1 VWLRLLLTLSFVAA
15 AAAGLTLG
23 MSDADEP
30 VDQQTGW
37 FAKQIGQVERDTLR
51 HLALGQAATALDAR
65 ARMVLHGEEERSA
78 AVPFVRYSLQLPA
91 SAEPAPEDLVAG
103 VFETSAIL
111 RYTLPVDRVVVGRAV
126 DATFEYSRRG
136 WRLTDLGRDGSDLW
150 EHETVDVVRSE
161 RALVIGSTT
170 YSARLPSL
178 AAQVEQARAEV
189 ADFWTAKWP
198 ARVVLVLPGRASLMD
213 PLVGDESASRLP
225 AVATWDPGPTGAV
238 VRVTVNPEIFLS
250 LPYVGQQIVLRH
262 EITHLAQDALP
273 AKNAPTWL
281 SEGLAEYVGYRSTG
295 FPSSLVAGAALARVR
310 ASGVP
315 PSLPGD
321 PAFGFGLEP
330 AERTVVYEQGWTA
343 CKMIAERYGE
353 GKLVP
358 FYRAVV
364 NGSGLTSD
372 RIDVASRKVLGI
384 DGDEFLEQWQ
394 SWLLD
399 NA

>member
-1 VWLRLLLTLSFVAA
+1 MS
-15 AAAGLTLG
+15 
-23 MSDADEP
+23 SDADSP
-30 VDQQTGW
+30 VEQRTGW
-37 FAKQIGQVERDTLR
+37 FAEQIGQVERATLS
-51 HLALGQAATALDAR
+51 HLALGQAANALDAR
-65 ARMVLHGEEERSA
+65 ALMVLRGEDAQTA
-78 AVPFVRYSLQLPA
+78 AVPFVRYSLRLPA
-91 SAEPAPEDLVAG
+91 SALPAPDDLVAG
-103 VFETSAIL
+103 LFETSAVL

-126 DATFEYSRRG
+126 DATFEYDRRG
-136 WRLTDLGRDGSDLW
+136 WRLTDLGRDGTDLW
-150 EHETVDVVRSE
+150 EHEPVDVVRSE

-170 YSARLPSL
+170 YAPRLPSL
-178 AAQVEQARAEV
+178 ADQVEQARAEV

-198 ARVVLVLPGRASLMD
+198 ARVVLVLPGTASLMD
-213 PLVGDESASRLP
+213 PLVGNESASALP

-238 VRVTVNPEIFLS
+238 TRVTVNPDIFLS

-262 EITHLAQDALP
+262 EITHVAQDALP
-273 AKNAPTWL
+273 ARNAPTWL

-321 PAFGFGLEP
+321 AAFGFSLEP

-353 GKLVP
+353 SKLVP

-384 DGDEFLEQWQ
+384 DGDEFVEQWQ